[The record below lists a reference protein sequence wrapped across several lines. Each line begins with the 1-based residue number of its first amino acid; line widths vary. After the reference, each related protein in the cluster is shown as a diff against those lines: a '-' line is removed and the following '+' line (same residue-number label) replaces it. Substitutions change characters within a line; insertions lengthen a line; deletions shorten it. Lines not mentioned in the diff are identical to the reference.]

1 MRAIRSLV
9 LVGLPGLALLVSAGA
24 ASARAAT
31 LELTYRAYAAGFA
44 TLDFTVDLD
53 LAPDGYRITLAYRTV
68 GAAGFLFP
76 GHATV
81 TAHGIWA
88 HDGAAPQSFAS
99 KAQWRDRSYDVLIA
113 YPDGMPLVE
122 RLVPSEAKRRE
133 PVPIAARRNTIDTAS
148 AIALLLERMA
158 KDGQCRLAARV
169 FDGRRLMELRAR
181 PAGTTDLGVTLRSFF
196 HGPAERC
203 DVTGKIL
210 AGFFY
215 SDGPAER
222 RRLSHGVAWFARPA
236 AGYPVLPVRIAFSAR
251 WFGTSLV
258 YLTAVKTLPTSSPRK
273 PRHLALAP
281 SP

>member
-1 MRAIRSLV
+1 MPTIRSLV
-9 LVGLPGLALLVSAGA
+9 LLGLPGLALLASASFV
-24 ASARAAT
+24 SARAAT

-53 LAPDGYRITLAYRTV
+53 LAPDRYDITLAYRTV

-88 HDGAAPQSFAS
+88 HDGAAPRSFAS
-99 KAQWRDRSYDVLIA
+99 QARWRGRSYDVLIA
-113 YPDGMPLVE
+113 YPGGVPLVE
-122 RLVPSEAKRRE
+122 HLVPSEAKRRE
-133 PVPIAARRNTIDTAS
+133 PVPAAARRNTIDTAS

-158 KDGQCRLAARV
+158 KGGKCRLAARV
-169 FDGRRLMELRAR
+169 FDGRRLMELNAR

-196 HGPAERC
+196 HGKAERC
-203 DVTGKIL
+203 DVTGKML
-210 AGFFY
+210 AGFFH

-222 RRLSHGVAWFARPA
+222 RRLTHGVAWFARPA
-236 AGYPVLPVRIAFSAR
+236 AGYPLLPVRIAFSAR

-258 YLTAVKTLPTSSPRK
+258 YLTAVKTVPTPSPRK